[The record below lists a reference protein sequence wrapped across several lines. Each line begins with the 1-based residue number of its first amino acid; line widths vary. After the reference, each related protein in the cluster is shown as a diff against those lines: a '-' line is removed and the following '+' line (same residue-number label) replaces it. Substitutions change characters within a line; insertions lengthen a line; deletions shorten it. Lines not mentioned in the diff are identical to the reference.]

1 MSLPLDSAPIAT
13 VEQFKAALKAV
24 KNGDWPESHL
34 EMLRA
39 QFAAPDHTITATQ
52 LAKAAKFHNYNGAN
66 LQYGTMASHF
76 ARELGY
82 TPPVA
87 KNGDPNWWHTLSNER
102 PGPEL
107 ADDGELVL
115 IMRPELVAALRELK
129 WVRVS

>member
-39 QFAAPDHTITATQ
+39 QFAAPDHTITATK

-82 TPPVA
+82 TPVVA
-87 KNGDPNWWHTLSNER
+87 KNGDPNWWHTLSTGRAGSEFT
-102 PGPEL
+102 
-107 ADDGELVL
+107 DDGEFEF
-115 IMRPELVAALRELK
+115 IMRPELAAALRELK